1 MSGCVYFEG
10 NAYIDGGNI
19 TTTTIG
25 NCSISTSS
33 LDMNN
38 QNITSVKDPIQ
49 QQDAA
54 TKQYVDDLGIRFNN
68 ALLNGITSTE
78 IFPDQK
84 GSFVITITNIIID
97 GPSAI
102 FNVTKNRQNSESH
115 IARTVAS
122 PGYGTNTL
130 LQLLWP
136 PNSGIMLSKTDNN
149 YNGEYRVK
157 IM

>member
-19 TTTTIG
+19 TLTTIG

-38 QNITSVKDPIQ
+38 QNITSVKDPVQ

-54 TKQYVDDLGIRFNN
+54 TKQYVDDLGIRFNETT
-68 ALLNGITSTE
+68 LNGTTPNV
-78 IFPDQK
+78 IFDDK
-84 GSFVITITNIIID
+84 TGSFIVTITNIIID
-97 GPSAI
+97 GPSGI
-102 FNVTKNRQNSESH
+102 FHVTKNRQGSESH
-115 IARTVAS
+115 IVRTVAA
-122 PGYGTNTL
+122 PGWSTNTL
-130 LQLLWP
+130 LQITWP
-136 PNSGIMLSKTDNN
+136 PNSGILLSKTDNN
-149 YNGEYRVK
+149 YNGQYRIK

>member
-10 NAYIDGGNI
+10 NAYIDGGKI
-19 TTTTIG
+19 TNTTISS
-25 NCSISTSS
+25 CSISTSS

-38 QNITSVKDPIQ
+38 ENITSVKDPVQ

-54 TKQYVDDLGIRFNN
+54 TKKYVDNLGIRFNN
-68 ALLNGITSTE
+68 ITLNGILPIE
-78 IFPDQK
+78 IFPDKQ

-102 FNVTKNRQNSESH
+102 FNLTKNRQSSESH
-115 IARTVAS
+115 IVRTVAA
-122 PGYGTNTL
+122 PGYTSNTL
-130 LQLLWP
+130 LQMSWP
-136 PNSGIMLSKTDNN
+136 PNSGIILSKTNN
-149 YNGEYRVK
+149 DYNGEYRVK

>member
-38 QNITSVKDPIQ
+38 ENITSVKDPIQ
-49 QQDAA
+49 SQDAA
-54 TKQYVDDLGIRFNN
+54 TKQYVDDLGIRFNTVI
-68 ALLNGITSTE
+68 LNGTTENE
-78 IFPDQK
+78 IFSDQK
-84 GSFVITITNIIID
+84 GSFVITITNIVID

-102 FNVTKNRQNSESH
+102 FNLTKNRQNSQSH
-115 IARTVAS
+115 IVRTVAA
-122 PGYGTNTL
+122 PGSISNTL
-130 LQLLWP
+130 LQISWP

-149 YNGEYRVK
+149 CDGEYRVK